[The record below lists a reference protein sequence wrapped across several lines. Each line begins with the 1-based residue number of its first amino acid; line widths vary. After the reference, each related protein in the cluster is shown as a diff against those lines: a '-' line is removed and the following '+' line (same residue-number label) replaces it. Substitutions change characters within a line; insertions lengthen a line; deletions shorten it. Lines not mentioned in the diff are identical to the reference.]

1 MRLERGVGLCVAA
14 GASWC
19 HPERGLK
26 DSGDVE
32 VVTGGVEE
40 RGEVEVHEE
49 PPNHGTAVS
58 LRGG

>member
-1 MRLERGVGLCVAA
+1 MRLERGVGLRVAT
-14 GASWC
+14 GTSWC

-32 VVTGGVEE
+32 RVTVGVEE

-49 PPNHGTAVS
+49 PPTHGTPLA